1 METKKI
7 KVELEE
13 VKVCKIMIDL
23 HNLQNYMDR
32 FLALKN
38 HERNTREILEVRGF
52 DGSNYVEVTILIDDT
67 EDEAKEVEH
76 CKDFVGQFGK
86 FVGDPEVTTAY
97 ILNKDYN
104 GIDSIIDYKELYL
117 YS

>member
-67 EDEAKEVEH
+67 EDEAKAVEH
-76 CKDFVGQFGK
+76 CKDFVGQFGT
-86 FVGDPEVTTAY
+86 FTCEPTVETAY
-97 ILNKDYN
+97 ILDKNYN
-104 GIDSIIDYKELYL
+104 DINYQLDWKELYL
-117 YS
+117 YE